1 MPQFF
6 LECLFSRRR
15 EPDLPE
21 TPILPSSEV
30 ASDLAPAI
38 GVPAANFFT
47 PAFRGVFNF
56 LSPRSR
62 DDAGAA
68 SIDGAGAKFKDGA
81 GAASIDGAGAAF
93 IDGAGAVSID
103 GAGAESIDGAGA
115 EKNDDAGLTS
125 FSSVT
130 GGVRT

>member
-1 MPQFF
+1 MQQFF

-15 EPDLPE
+15 EPHLPE

-81 GAASIDGAGAAF
+81 GAAFKDGAGAAS

-103 GAGAESIDGAGA
+103 GAESIDGAGA